1 MSDPNI
7 RCPSCGHES
16 PAGFRFC
23 GNCGASVSEKPPGLE
38 QAAGARTL
46 YFGAMQQPNR
56 AKLILIKGEGLDG
69 VSYLLNAD
77 EHLTGRTE
85 GEIRFPDDPYLSP
98 RHASFFYHEGALFVR
113 DEGSVNGVFVRI
125 RDAVPIQP
133 GTRLLVGEQLI
144 ELGEISASE
153 GRQETDGEG
162 THLYTS
168 PRRPG
173 FFKVIQ
179 LLRGGA
185 IGMVFRAPT
194 QNVSL
199 GREGNDINF
208 PDDPFISGRHASI
221 GVSAGGFTLTDL
233 RSKNGTFVRI
243 DQPYHLHHG
252 DYVFLGQQLLR
263 VEIT

>member
-1 MSDPNI
+1 MSDSPMT
-7 RCPSCGHES
+7 CPSCGHDN
-16 PAGFRFC
+16 PPGFRFC
-23 GNCGASVSEKPPGLE
+23 GNCGANVGGAPAQQEP
-38 QAAGARTL
+38 AAGARTL

-77 EHLTGRTE
+77 EHLTGRAE
-85 GEIRFPDDPYLSP
+85 GEIRFPDDPFLSP
-98 RHASFFYHEGALFVR
+98 CHASFFYRDGVLCVR

-125 RDAVPIQP
+125 HDAVPIEP

-144 ELGEISASE
+144 ELGEISPNE
-153 GRQETDGEG
+153 GHAETDAAG

-173 FFKVIQ
+173 FFKLIQ

-185 IGMVFRAPT
+185 VGMVFRAPT
-194 QNVSL
+194 QSVSL

-208 PDDPFISGRHASI
+208 PDDPFISGHHAAI
-221 GVSAGGFTLTDL
+221 AVDAEGYTLTDL

-243 DQPYHLHHG
+243 DQPYQLTHG